1 MKKTGYAPRSLRT
14 MRLAAGTLLIAMSA
28 LYIVAILNHGVA
40 WGYARSFAE
49 AAMVGGLA
57 DWFAVTAIFRRPFG
71 LPIPH
76 TAVIPRSKARIAEA
90 LGDFV
95 AVNFLSPDVV
105 RDRLENQ
112 DLAGVLARQM
122 AEPKMARRIAD
133 GIVDALPAIAD
144 ILDDEAVS
152 EFMRRQ
158 IAEMSRDARLSA
170 AIGGG
175 IRLLTDHGRHQPV
188 LDAAL
193 AEGWRALE
201 EHQPAIRAN
210 VRARTAWVWRL
221 ISLDARAADALIGA
235 IEESL
240 RAIADDPAHPTRQ
253 RVTALLHQFS
263 DDLQSSPVLR
273 ARIEQAVADA
283 LAHPAVGTFLKDIS
297 KSLKE
302 AVRENA
308 ASPESESRRELADA
322 VVHFSAALSADTGAR
337 DAINGRLRALLAEM
351 AGRHGRDVAGLISE
365 TIQGW
370 DARTVV
376 DKLEQNVGPDLQY
389 IRINGTL
396 IGGLIGLVIHQT
408 SLWLAPHTG

>member
-1 MKKTGYAPRSLRT
+1 MKKTGQAPRSLRT
-14 MRLAAGTLLIAMSA
+14 MRLAAGALLIAMSA
-28 LYIVAILNHGVA
+28 LYVAAILNDGVA

-76 TAVIPRSKARIAEA
+76 TAVIPRSKGRIAEA
-90 LGDFV
+90 LGEFV
-95 AVNFLSPDVV
+95 AVNFLSPEVV

-112 DLAGVLARQM
+112 DLAGALARQI

-152 EFMRRQ
+152 EFMRHQ
-158 IAEMSRDARLSA
+158 IGEMSRDARLSA

-175 IRLLTDHGRHQPV
+175 IRLFTDHGRHQPI

-201 EHQPAIRAN
+201 ENQPALRAN

-221 ISLDARAADALIGA
+221 ISLDTRAADALIGA

-240 RAIADDPAHPTRQ
+240 RAIAVDPAHPARQ

-263 DDLQSSPVLR
+263 DDLQNSPVLR

-283 LAHPAVGTFLKDIS
+283 LAHPAVGIFLQDIWSGLKD
-297 KSLKE
+297 

-308 ASPESESRRELADA
+308 ASPESQTRRDLADA
-322 VVHFSAALSADTGAR
+322 VMQFSAALSEDTGAQ
-337 DAINGRLRALLAEM
+337 DAINRRLRALLAEL
-351 AGRHGRDVAGLISE
+351 AGRHGRDVASLISE

-408 SLWLAPHTG
+408 TLWLAPHIG